1 MNTEMFIEE
10 EDEIGEV
17 LNINSGTVKRL
28 TEATIDV
35 NPLTGERIELNPLEK
50 IKYAAERF
58 GMALNDVDPKC
69 KKCYGRGYKG
79 IESKTQTPIPCQCI
93 IPKKMRDAMDNQFIP
108 QNRKT
113 RRMSEQFA
121 KKNSKK

>member
-10 EDEIGEV
+10 EEIGEV
-17 LNINSGTVKRL
+17 LDINTGAIKKLS
-28 TEATIDV
+28 EASIDI
-35 NPLTGERIELNPLEK
+35 NPVTGERIELNPLEK

-69 KKCYGRGYKG
+69 KKCYGRGYRG
-79 IESKTQTPIPCQCI
+79 IETKTQTPIPCQCI
-93 IPKKMRDAMDNQFIP
+93 IPKAMRDVMNNQFIP

-113 RRMSEQFA
+113 RRLSEQFT
-121 KKNSKK
+121 KKNSK